1 MPRPSTG
8 GVRLDRRRREPT
20 WEARFT
26 AYGKRR
32 FVRLGTP
39 AEGWDRKRAD
49 AELRHIMA
57 DVERGLWRPPAKEV
71 AEAPRDVPT
80 FHRFASEWFERQRVE
95 GGRRGQGLTEAG
107 RADLEWRLS
116 NHLLP
121 HFAGKLIDTITVED
135 VDVFRTGKAR
145 EGRLNPTSINK
156 LLGTLAAI
164 LEDAVEYGLIP
175 RNPAKGR
182 RRRLASIDPARSW
195 IDRADHLAA
204 LLDAAG
210 QLDKAARVRH
220 GQRRALLATLAFA
233 GLRLGEALALCW
245 RDVDLARGVLTVR
258 GGKTAAAARTVN
270 LLPVLQDE
278 LSAYRARQVAP
289 AETLVFATST
299 GHKHG
304 ESNVRR
310 RIMEPAVRLANEQL
324 ATQRI
329 DPLPDGLTPQS
340 LRRTFASI
348 LFAMGENPPY
358 VQAQLGHTDPTIT
371 LRFYARVMDRRDGE
385 PDRLKAL
392 VNGAELVATG
402 SSPLITASR
411 VPAHHPENPVTY
423 GHKRP

>member
-1 MPRPSTG
+1 MTMPRPSTG
-8 GVRLDRRRREPT
+8 GVRLDKRRREPT

-39 AEGWDRKRAD
+39 AEGWDRKRAEK
-49 AELRHIMA
+49 ELSHILA

-71 AEAPRDVPT
+71 VEAPDTPT
-80 FHRFASEWFERQRVE
+80 FHVFASEWFERQKVE

-121 HFAGKLIDTITVED
+121 YFAGKLIDTITVED

-182 RRRLASIDPARSW
+182 RRRLPSIDPARSW
-195 IDRADHLAA
+195 IDRADHLAG

-210 QLDKAARVRH
+210 QIDKAARVRH
-220 GQRRALLATLAFA
+220 GQRRALLAMLAFA
-233 GLRLGEALALCW
+233 GLRLGEALALRW
-245 RDVDLARGVLTVR
+245 RDVDLARGTLTVR

-299 GHKHG
+299 GHKQSR
-304 ESNVRR
+304 SNIRS
-310 RIMEPAVRLANEQL
+310 RIMDPAVTLANERL
-324 ATQRI
+324 AERQI
-329 DPLPDGLTPQS
+329 DPLPAGLTPQS

-348 LFAMGENPPY
+348 LFAVGESPPY
-358 VQAQLGHTDPTIT
+358 VQAQLGHADPTVT

-385 PDRLKAL
+385 PERLKAL
-392 VNGAELVATG
+392 VEGAELVATG
-402 SSPLITASR
+402 SEAGFEREAATDGSTVVSSN
-411 VPAHHPENPVTY
+411 PAL
-423 GHKRP
+423 